1 MTASR
6 ARLRAEQYASH
17 APAGASVEVTEE
29 TTNHGLTIAQAVVR
43 GTNETIC
50 VTISS
55 RDDEPRSRAS
65 AAHWWNWS
73 GRQQKIKVRDISRN
87 IRDLYIHRKAE

>member
-6 ARLRAEQYASH
+6 ARLRAEQYAKY

-29 TTNHGLTIAQAVVR
+29 TTAHGLTIAQAVVR
-43 GTNETIC
+43 GSNETIC
-50 VTISS
+50 VTISC
-55 RDDEPRSRAS
+55 RDDEPRTSAS

-73 GRQQKIKVRDISRN
+73 AKQTKVKVRDIPRN
-87 IRDLYIHRKAE
+87 IRDLYIHRKG